1 MSRTRPTS
9 SNQRVPEVTS
19 SRGGLSMSIY
29 GSDVNKL
36 NFSRVDLN
44 LTNIISELR
53 LGDIEH
59 KVLSFIVNNILP
71 NRRSFRNEEIWKPL
85 GLRKDTASHVLRQ
98 LSEKGFL
105 RKIATG
111 FYEVSE
117 KIIDF
122 MSNIFKVHKIS
133 EGKRNKKN
141 NNNNN
146 DNRSSRRKA
155 DLNLS
160 RTNPPLR
167 FSVDLYN
174 YSGVKGLS
182 GDYFVFLDNVRG
194 VSVSGNYVYGDRGR
208 RLSFVDVSLNL
219 DRVDYAEFGVKRKV
233 SGVSDVLM
241 PGVFVLYSNPVV
253 GEVYFEFRPYSGV
266 VPRDERGSL
275 DLGSGLRLMWGFFF
289 RVFVEL
295 FRLLSSKRAPSW
307 VRKMVD
313 VYLSRVCRDVCGGG
327 MC

>member
-1 MSRTRPTS
+1 MSQIPPTS
-9 SNQRVPEVTS
+9 SNQRVPEVAS
-19 SRGGLSMSIY
+19 SMNIY
-29 GSDVNKL
+29 GSDANKL

-44 LTNIISELR
+44 LTNIVSELR

-71 NRRSFRNEEIWKPL
+71 SRRSFRNEEIWKPL

-141 NNNNN
+141 NNNE
-146 DNRSSRRKA
+146 SSRRKA

-167 FSVDLYN
+167 FSVGLYG
-174 YSGVKGLS
+174 YGVGGSSGS
-182 GDYFVFLDNVRG
+182 YFMFLDNVRG

-208 RLSFVDVSLNL
+208 RLSFVDVSLNMS
-219 DRVDYAEFGVKRKV
+219 RVDYAEFGVKRV
-233 SGVSDVLM
+233 VGGVSDSLL

-266 VPRDERGSL
+266 IPRDDRGSL
-275 DLGSGLRLMWGFFF
+275 DLGSGLRLMWSFFF

-295 FRLLSSKRAPSW
+295 YRLLSSKRAPNW
-307 VRKMVD
+307 VRKMID
-313 VYLSRVCRDVCGGG
+313 VYLSHVCRDVCGGG
-327 MC
+327 VR

>member
-1 MSRTRPTS
+1 MSRISPTS
-9 SNQRVPEVTS
+9 SNQRVLEVTS
-19 SRGGLSMSIY
+19 SMYVY

-36 NFSRVDLN
+36 NSSRVEVDRDI
-44 LTNIISELR
+44 TSIVSGLR
-53 LGDIEH
+53 LGDVEY

-85 GLRKDTASHVLRQ
+85 GLNRKRASEVLKQ

-105 RKIATG
+105 RKIAWG

-122 MSNIFKVHKIS
+122 MSNVFKVHKIS

-146 DNRSSRRKA
+146 NDRSSRRKV
-155 DLNLS
+155 DRDIP
-160 RTNPPLR
+160 RTNPPHHE
-167 FSVDLYN
+167 FFVLYGC
-174 YSGVKGLS
+174 GVKGLS
-182 GDYFVFLDNVRG
+182 GGFYLFLDNVRG
-194 VSVSGNYVYGDRGR
+194 VSVSGNYIYGDRGR

-219 DRVDYAEFGVKRKV
+219 DRVDYAEFGVKRV
-233 SGVSDVLM
+233 VDNISDSLL
-241 PGVFVLYSNPVV
+241 PGLFVFYSNPVAR
-253 GEVYFEFRPYSGV
+253 EVYFEFRPYSGV

-275 DLGSGLRLMWGFFF
+275 DLGSGLRLMWSFFF
-289 RVFVEL
+289 RVFIEL
-295 FRLLSSKRAPSW
+295 YRLLSSKRAPSW

-313 VYLSRVCRDVCGGG
+313 VYLSRVCSDMCGGG
-327 MC
+327 VR

>member
-1 MSRTRPTS
+1 M
-9 SNQRVPEVTS
+9 N
-19 SRGGLSMSIY
+19 IY
-29 GSDVNKL
+29 GSNVNKL
-36 NFSRVDLN
+36 NSSRVDLN
-44 LTNIISELR
+44 LANIISEHR

-146 DNRSSRRKA
+146 DRSSRRKA

-160 RTNPPLR
+160 RTNPPHR
-167 FSVDLYN
+167 FSVGLYD

-182 GDYFVFLDNVRG
+182 GGFYLFLDNVRG

-208 RLSFVDVSLNL
+208 RLSFIDVSLNMN
-219 DRVDYAEFGVKRKV
+219 RVDYAEFGVKKIL
-233 SGVSDVLM
+233 SNISDSLL
-241 PGVFVLYSNPVV
+241 PGLFVFYSNPLVQ
-253 GEVYFEFRPYSGV
+253 EIYFEFRPYSGV
-266 VPRDERGSL
+266 VPRDDRGSL
-275 DLGSGLRLMWGFFF
+275 DLGSGLRLMWSFFF
-289 RVFVEL
+289 RVFIEL
-295 FRLLSSKRAPSW
+295 YRLLSSKRAPHW
-307 VRKMVD
+307 VRRMLD
-313 VYLSRVCRDVCGGG
+313 VYLSHMCRDVCGGG
-327 MC
+327 VR

>member
-1 MSRTRPTS
+1 M
-9 SNQRVPEVTS
+9 N
-19 SRGGLSMSIY
+19 IY
-29 GSDVNKL
+29 GSDANKL

-44 LTNIISELR
+44 LTNIVSELR
-53 LGDIEH
+53 LGDIEY

-122 MSNIFKVHKIS
+122 MSNVFKVHKIS
-133 EGKRNKKN
+133 EGKKNKKN
-141 NNNNN
+141 NNNNE
-146 DNRSSRRKA
+146 SSRRKA

-167 FSVDLYN
+167 FSVDLYD
-174 YSGVKGLS
+174 YGYGGVKDS
-182 GDYFVFLDNVRG
+182 YFVFLDNVRG
-194 VSVSGNYVYGDRGR
+194 VSVSGGYVFGDRGR
-208 RLSFVDVSLNL
+208 RLSFVDVSLNM
-219 DRVDYAEFGVKRKV
+219 DRVDYAEFGVKRV
-233 SGVSDVLM
+233 VGGVSDSLL

-253 GEVYFEFRPYSGV
+253 QEVYFEFRPYSGV
-266 VPRDERGSL
+266 IPRDDRGSL
-275 DLGSGLRLMWGFFF
+275 DLGSGLRLMWSFFF

-295 FRLLSSKRAPSW
+295 YRLLSSKKAPSW
-307 VRKMVD
+307 VRKMID
-313 VYLSRVCRDVCGGG
+313 VFLSHTCRDVCGGG
-327 MC
+327 VR

>member
-1 MSRTRPTS
+1 M
-9 SNQRVPEVTS
+9 N
-19 SRGGLSMSIY
+19 IY

-36 NFSRVDLN
+36 NSSRVDLN
-44 LTNIISELR
+44 LTSIVSELR

-117 KIIDF
+117 KILDF

-141 NNNNN
+141 NNNE
-146 DNRSSRRKA
+146 SSRRKA

-160 RTNPPLR
+160 RTNPPHR
-167 FSVDLYN
+167 FSFDLYN
-174 YSGVKGLS
+174 YGVGGSSGG
-182 GDYFVFLDNVRG
+182 YFVFLDNVRG
-194 VSVSGNYVYGDRGR
+194 VSVSGGYVFGDRGR
-208 RLSFVDVSLNL
+208 RLSFVDVSLNM
-219 DRVDYAEFGVKRKV
+219 DRVDYAEFGVKRV
-233 SGVSDVLM
+233 VDNVSDALM
-241 PGVFVLYSNPVV
+241 PGLFVFYSNPVAR
-253 GEVYFEFRPYSGV
+253 EVYFEFRPYSGV
-266 VPRDERGSL
+266 IPRDESGSL
-275 DLGSGLRLMWGFFF
+275 DLGSGLRLMWSFFF

-307 VRKMVD
+307 VRKMID
-313 VYLSRVCRDVCGGG
+313 VYLSRVCSDVCGGSVRR
-327 MC
+327 

>member
-1 MSRTRPTS
+1 M
-9 SNQRVPEVTS
+9 NV
-19 SRGGLSMSIY
+19 Y
-29 GSDVNKL
+29 GSDVNKF
-36 NFSRVDLN
+36 NSSRVDRDI
-44 LTNIISELR
+44 TSIVSGLR
-53 LGDIEH
+53 LGDVEY

-71 NRRSFRNEEIWKPL
+71 NRRSFRNEDVWKPL
-85 GLRKDTASHVLRQ
+85 GLNRKRASEVLKQ

-105 RKIATG
+105 KKIAWG

-122 MSNIFKVHKIS
+122 MSNMFKVRKIS

-146 DNRSSRRKA
+146 DRSSRRKV
-155 DLNLS
+155 DRDTP
-160 RTNPPLR
+160 RTNPPHR
-167 FSVDLYN
+167 VFSDLYS
-174 YSGVKGLS
+174 YGFGVKGSS
-182 GDYFVFLDNVRG
+182 GGFYLFLDNVRG

-208 RLSFVDVSLNL
+208 RLSFIDVSLGL
-219 DRVDYAEFGVKRKV
+219 DRIDYAEFGVKRV
-233 SGVSDVLM
+233 VDSVSDSLL
-241 PGVFVLYSNPVV
+241 PGVFVFYSNPVV

-295 FRLLSSKRAPSW
+295 HRLLSSKRAPSW

-313 VYLSRVCRDVCGGG
+313 VYLSHMCRDVCGGVR
-327 MC
+327 

>member
-1 MSRTRPTS
+1 MSWLHPTS
-9 SNQRVPEVTS
+9 SDQSPEVAS
-19 SRGGLSMSIY
+19 SMNIY

-36 NFSRVDLN
+36 NSSRVDLN
-44 LTNIISELR
+44 LTSIVSELR
-53 LGDIEH
+53 LGDVEH

-85 GLRKDTASHVLRQ
+85 GLRKDTVSHVLRQ

-105 RKIATG
+105 KKITTG

-141 NNNNN
+141 NNNE
-146 DNRSSRRKA
+146 SSRRKA

-167 FSVDLYN
+167 SSFDLYG
-174 YSGVKGLS
+174 YSVKVSS
-182 GDYFVFLDNVRG
+182 GGYFVFLDNVRG
-194 VSVSGNYVYGDRGR
+194 VSVSGGYVFGDRGR
-208 RLSFVDVSLNL
+208 RLSFVDVSLGM
-219 DRVDYAEFGVKRKV
+219 DRIDYAEFGVKRV
-233 SGVSDVLM
+233 VDNVSDSLL
-241 PGVFVLYSNPVV
+241 PGVFVFYSNPVAQ
-253 GEVYFEFRPYSGV
+253 EIYFEFRPYSGV

-275 DLGSGLRLMWGFFF
+275 DLGSGLRLMWSFFF

-295 FRLLSSKRAPSW
+295 YRLLSSKRAPHW
-307 VRKMVD
+307 VRKMID
-313 VYLSRVCRDVCGGG
+313 VYLSRVCRDICGGG
-327 MC
+327 VR

>member
-1 MSRTRPTS
+1 MSQMPPTS
-9 SNQRVPEVTS
+9 SNQRVSWVMS
-19 SRGGLSMSIY
+19 SMNIY

-36 NFSRVDLN
+36 NSSRVDLN
-44 LTNIISELR
+44 LTNIVSELR

-71 NRRSFRNEEIWKPL
+71 NRRSFRNEDVWKPL

-122 MSNIFKVHKIS
+122 MSNIFKIHKIS

-141 NNNNN
+141 NNNNE
-146 DNRSSRRKA
+146 SSRRKV

-160 RTNPPLR
+160 QTNPPLR
-167 FSVDLYN
+167 NIFDRYVY
-174 YSGVKGLS
+174 GVGGLS
-182 GDYFVFLDNVRG
+182 GNYFVFLDNVRG
-194 VSVSGNYVYGDRGR
+194 VSVSGGYVFGDRGR
-208 RLSFVDVSLNL
+208 RLSFVDVSLGM
-219 DRVDYAEFGVKRKV
+219 DRVDYAEFGVKKV
-233 SGVSDVLM
+233 VGNVSDSLL
-241 PGVFVLYSNPVV
+241 PGVFVFYSNPVV
-253 GEVYFEFRPYSGV
+253 REVYFEFRPYSGV
-266 VPRDERGSL
+266 VPRDESGSL

-289 RVFVEL
+289 RVFIEL

-307 VRKMVD
+307 VRKMIET
-313 VYLSRVCRDVCGGG
+313 YLSHVCRDVCDGGVS
-327 MC
+327 